1 MPSKYP
7 ICTPQQVCSALVKAG
22 FVLVSQKGSHRKYVK
37 APYVVIVPMHRKD
50 LKTGT
55 LKGIL
60 DQANLTI
67 DEFLT
72 YL

>member
-7 ICTPQQVCSALVKAG
+7 ICTPLQVCAALNKAG
-22 FVLVSQKGSHRKYVK
+22 FVCVSQKGSHKKYVK
-37 APYVVIVPMHRKD
+37 SPYTVIVPMHRKD

-55 LKGIL
+55 LRGIL
-60 DQANLTI
+60 EQANLTI

>member
-7 ICTPQQVCSALVKAG
+7 ICAPNDVCAALSKAG
-22 FVLVSQKGSHRKYVK
+22 FEFVTQRGSHRKYSDGSHI
-37 APYVVIVPMHRKD
+37 VIVPMHRKD

-60 DQANLTI
+60 EQAGMTI
-67 DEFLT
+67 DDFIKHL
-72 YL
+72 